1 MKFNAMR
8 HNTSY
13 YMTSMGDV
21 AVQIVPIEN
30 FSVIKVDKDTYFI
43 PFGLENYKAL
53 REMGNTQLHKT
64 LEKTI
69 AGAGVSKYGY
79 DRDLLISKIKE
90 VDVEDSTLNV
100 ILGVLENELKS
111 ISDHVLTKKHLVQ
124 LIDFIFDAG
133 DLTPDQHII
142 NYILDLTPKVVNNN
156 IKAYAIPALLDLMK
170 QLDESGILDDIMD
183 PKAMLK
189 KYSERMK

>member
-21 AVQIVPIEN
+21 DVQIIPIEN

-79 DRDLLISKIKE
+79 DRDLLIKKIEE
-90 VDVEDSTLNV
+90 VNVEDSIFNV

-111 ISDHVLTKKHLVQ
+111 LPNHILTKKHLVQ
-124 LIDFIFDAG
+124 LINFIFDAG
-133 DLTPDQHII
+133 
-142 NYILDLTPKVVNNN
+142 DLTPKVVNNN

>member
-1 MKFNAMR
+1 MR

-13 YMTSMGDV
+13 YMTTMGDV
-21 AVQIVPIEN
+21 DVQIIPIEN
-30 FSVIKVDKDTYFI
+30 FSVIKVDNDTYFI

-53 REMGNTQLHKT
+53 REMGNTQLHET

-79 DRDLLISKIKE
+79 DRDLLIKKIEE
-90 VDVEDSTLNV
+90 VNVEDSIFNV

-111 ISDHVLTKKHLVQ
+111 LPNHTLTKKHLVQ
-124 LIDFIFDAG
+124 LINFIFDAG